1 MILGSLSP
9 TSTLLTTTLNEN
21 KQNNRGPV
29 SLKIWYTIWE
39 HTETPLFQAL
49 AYRRKYTQKRQ
60 KGKLRHPTRYPL
72 HGPSGAGLNKE
83 WRRSARLEL
92 LNSTQ

>member
-60 KGKLRHPTRYPL
+60 KGKLRHPTRYP
-72 HGPSGAGLNKE
+72 HAGSAI
-83 WRRSARLEL
+83 RSR
-92 LNSTQ
+92 TQ